1 MDKLILSKILS
12 FISVIFVGGI
22 GVYIPIYIGYLNP
35 IFLQYINVFA
45 GGTLLTLSLCH
56 LIPEAEEIVRANNI
70 SLKFIGV
77 EIPIVAY
84 LTLFGLTIILFFEK
98 ALFSP
103 QDVSQFHMHNHSFPH
118 NRDHHHHHHKDPGCV
133 GVNNSDIQSTTNG
146 EQKKNGHYH
155 HQYHHH
161 HNIDNSNNSFNL
173 TYPSEDKS
181 DSNIIIPINSQTCEA
196 NNYNIPYEEL
206 DSKSPGIKSPL
217 LESSDLYDK
226 NSNTTTTQHH
236 NISTS
241 QISLKQE
248 YNIQKSKAS
257 STLNVYFLV
266 SALSVHA
273 IFEGMLVGI
282 SKNHISVM
290 TITLVI
296 IAHKWVEGIAVS
308 AGIKKHTEI
317 SKAMVNQLLVSF
329 ILMSPLGI
337 IIGQL
342 FSFINSPII
351 NVVLTCISSGALL
364 YVALGEMILDEFNC
378 GENRKQKFI
387 LFLLGILLVSIINI
401 IQHKLGGCTL
411 HHHHHS
417 HSHIHTH

>member
-1 MDKLILSKILS
+1 MNKLILSKVLS

-35 IFLQYINVFA
+35 ILLQYINVFA

-70 SLKFIGV
+70 SLKLIGV

-103 QDVSQFHMHNHSFPH
+103 QTVAQFHMHDHSFPH

-133 GVNNSDIQSTTNG
+133 GVNNSSRQSITNSEKNNHNHSFNFTSNG
-146 EQKKNGHYH
+146 E
-155 HQYHHH
+155 
-161 HNIDNSNNSFNL
+161 
-173 TYPSEDKS
+173 S
-181 DSNIIIPINSQTCEA
+181 DSNVIIPINSQTCET
-196 NNYNIPYEEL
+196 NNYMFFEESE
-206 DSKSPGIKSPL
+206 SKSLVVRSHLI
-217 LESSDLYDK
+217 ESSDIDDQESI
-226 NSNTTTTQHH
+226 NNQHN
-236 NISTS
+236 NIS
-241 QISLKQE
+241 ISHISNQDL
-248 YNIQKSKAS
+248 NINKSNPN

-308 AGIKKHTEI
+308 AGIKKHPEI
-317 SKAMVNQLLVSF
+317 SKAMINQLLISF
-329 ILMSPLGI
+329 VLMSPLGI

-351 NVVLTCISSGALL
+351 NVFLTCISSGALL
-364 YVALGEMILDEFNC
+364 YVALGEMVLDEFNC

-387 LFLLGILLVSIINI
+387 LFIFGIVLVSIINI

-411 HHHHHS
+411 HYHHYNDIHHHH
-417 HSHIHTH
+417 HYSHIHKR

>member
-1 MDKLILSKILS
+1 MSKLILSKVLS
-12 FISVIFVGGI
+12 FISVIFVGSI
-22 GVYIPIYIGYLNP
+22 GVYIPIYIGHLNP

-56 LIPEAEEIVRANNI
+56 LIPEAEEVVRANNI
-70 SLKFIGV
+70 SLNFLGV

-84 LTLFGLTIILFFEK
+84 LTLLGLTIILFFEK

-103 QDVSQFHMHNHSFPH
+103 QDVAQFHMHDHSFPH
-118 NRDHHHHHHKDPGCV
+118 KRDHHHHHHKDPGCV
-133 GVNNSDIQSTTNG
+133 GVNN
-146 EQKKNGHYH
+146 
-155 HQYHHH
+155 
-161 HNIDNSNNSFNL
+161 NSNRLSIATGDRNKIHSNANHNGN
-173 TYPSEDKS
+173 PSEPKV
-181 DSNIIIPINSQTCEA
+181 IIPINLQSCDA
-196 NNYNIPYEEL
+196 INYNMPLE
-206 DSKSPGIKSPL
+206 DSEPNNRFGAKMPLISSPL
-217 LESSDLYDK
+217 PNEESSI
-226 NSNTTTTQHH
+226 NTQHH
-236 NISTS
+236 DVSV
-241 QISLKQE
+241 LH
-248 YNIQKSKAS
+248 S
-257 STLNVYFLV
+257 SDPDSNTQYTHRSHHNHHHSPLNVYFLV

-308 AGIKKHTEI
+308 AGIKKHPEI
-317 SKAMVNQLLVSF
+317 SQSLINQLLISF
-329 ILMSPLGI
+329 VLMSPLGI
-337 IIGQL
+337 IVGQL
-342 FSFINSPII
+342 FSFINSPMI

-387 LFLLGILLVSIINI
+387 LFLFGILLVSFINA

-411 HHHHHS
+411 HYHHVHGYGNGHSHHHHD
-417 HSHIHTH
+417 H